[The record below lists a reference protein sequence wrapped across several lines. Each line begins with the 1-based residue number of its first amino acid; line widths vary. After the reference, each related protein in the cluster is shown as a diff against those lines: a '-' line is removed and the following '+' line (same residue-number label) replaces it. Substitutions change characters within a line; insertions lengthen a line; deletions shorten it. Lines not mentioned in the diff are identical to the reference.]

1 MAKLVFMGSPAFAVP
16 SLKALH
22 EAGHEIVAVFSQ
34 PPRPAGRGQK
44 LQKTAVH
51 EAAEELGLAVF
62 TPEKLKGADLEFV
75 MGLDAEIFC
84 VVAYGLL
91 LPKLMV
97 DNRICLNVHP
107 SALPKW
113 RGAAPLQWT
122 LMAGDTTTDICVM
135 RLDAGMDT
143 GPVVL
148 REALRVPT
156 DWTFG
161 LLQEKT
167 AEAGAWMLA
176 KVVNDITGGASAE
189 GTPQTGEAT
198 HAPKITGEMRAID
211 WKRCATEVH
220 NLVRGLSP
228 SPAATAT
235 LGEEVFKVLKTEVNA
250 LWIYKRMG
258 EPGEIIGIDNTGIVV
273 ACGVGA
279 VKIVEMQRPGGK
291 AGMAGEIGRGWIG
304 LRSGATLTVTLA

>member
-1 MAKLVFMGSPAFAVP
+1 MAKIVFMGSPVFAVP
-16 SLKALH
+16 SLRALH
-22 EAGHEIVAVFSQ
+22 AAGHEIVAVYSQ

-51 EAAEELGLAVF
+51 EVAEELGLAVF
-62 TPEKLKGADLEFV
+62 TPEKLRGDDFEFV

-97 DNRICLNVHP
+97 DNRVCLNVHP

-122 LMAGDTTTDICVM
+122 LIAGDTMTDVCVM

-143 GPVVL
+143 GPVVM
-148 REALRVPT
+148 RERLRVPT
-156 DWTFG
+156 DWNFG

-167 AEAGAWMLA
+167 AEVGAWMLTQ
-176 KVVNDITGGASAE
+176 VVGEIAAGADGTGVVQS
-189 GTPQTGEAT
+189 GEPS
-198 HAPKITGEMRAID
+198 HAPKIGGEMRAID
-211 WKRCATEVH
+211 WRKSATEVH

-228 SPAATAT
+228 SPAATAA
-235 LGEEVFKVLKTEVNA
+235 LGDEVFKILKTEVNA
-250 LWIYKRMG
+250 LWEHKRMG
-258 EPGEIIGIDNTGIVV
+258 EAGEVIGIDGTGIIVV
-273 ACGVGA
+273 CGVGA
-279 VKIVEMQRPGGK
+279 VKIVEMQRPGSK
-291 AGMAGEIGRGWIG
+291 AGLAGEIGRGWAD
-304 LRSGATLTVTLA
+304 LKSGVVLKVASA